1 MMTEKKMQLVDCE
14 YSSHEGT
21 LASRVSMPSRPWSE
35 SASFNTDSHS
45 AQGWMTSAYA
55 S

>member
-1 MMTEKKMQLVDCE
+1 MTEKKMQLVDCE
-14 YSSHEGT
+14 YSSHEVT
-21 LASRVSMPSRPWSE
+21 LASRVSVPSRPRSK
-35 SASFNTDSHS
+35 SASFNTDSDL